1 MAKVNESVSTH
12 DEIPPKWIRNAK
24 DNLEEKLKDDDF
36 RKILDF
42 FVIFTPC
49 KGASARAKPLKE
61 KYRWEDTYGLKKSMR
76 LAPSKQSIFL
86 FAESGKEMK
95 AILVEADLVD
105 NFPSNLEY
113 ERGCFYQGSKKQLDS
128 VFSHIRNC
136 FAHGRFSIKEK
147 DGDWTFIFEDV
158 GNGRGVPKGTPSAR
172 MILKKSTLLRWIE
185 IIEGGEE
192 SLAST

>member
-1 MAKVNESVSTH
+1 MAKVNES
-12 DEIPPKWIRNAK
+12 DFIYAEISPKWISNAK

-36 RKILDF
+36 RRILDF

-49 KGASARAKPLKE
+49 KELSARAKPLKE
-61 KYRWEDTYGLKKSMR
+61 KYGWKDTYGLKKYMR

-86 FAESGKEMK
+86 FAETWKEMK
-95 AILVEADLVD
+95 AVLAEADLTD
-105 NFPSNLEY
+105 NFYSDIKN
-113 ERGCFYQGSKKQLDS
+113 ERGGFYKRRGSQPDCIFYHL
-128 VFSHIRNC
+128 RNC
-136 FAHGRFSIKEK
+136 LAHGRFCIREK

-158 GNGRGVPKGTPSAR
+158 EKNSKVSAR

-185 IIEGGEE
+185 IIEGGEA

>member
-1 MAKVNESVSTH
+1 MAKVNES
-12 DEIPPKWIRNAK
+12 DFIYAEIPPKWISNAK

-36 RKILDF
+36 RRILDF

-49 KGASARAKPLKE
+49 KELSARAKPLKE
-61 KYRWEDTYGLKKSMR
+61 KYGWKDTYGLKKSMR

-86 FAESGKEMK
+86 FAETWKEMK
-95 AILVEADLVD
+95 AVLAEADLSD
-105 NFPSNLEY
+105 NFYSDIKN
-113 ERGCFYQGSKKQLDS
+113 ERGGLYKRRGSQPDCIFYHL
-128 VFSHIRNC
+128 RNC
-136 FAHGRFSIKEK
+136 LAHGRFCIREK

-158 GNGRGVPKGTPSAR
+158 EKNSKVSAR

-185 IIEGGEE
+185 IIEGGEA